1 MYQEIV
7 ICPDVFKKIRE
18 FYIEQNDSIDIKTY
32 KENLKLKKIV
42 LDSGK
47 TSYLFDAIKCEIEK
61 ADYQGKNSCKL
72 ILEEFTKS
80 NRIKFDEIKNEG
92 KITTD
97 KVVNRAINL
106 SLRTE
111 SKILHSENNQ
121 LKCYQYNYSGFEV
134 INTNEMVKPPV
145 ESCLLN
151 FSRDLEL
158 KDGQVIDIFHLL
170 RYYFKDTIKLVIED
184 KYLRGRKNQFNNL
197 KKLLSECNNLKILE
211 IYSNLED
218 RNEANEK
225 NNYTEQEFLSQ
236 LNKMTKAEINLQQAN
251 RKMHDRIY
259 TGDRFKIKFSSGL
272 DFIDHRN
279 VVYKDEVT
287 INIRPKNE

>member
-1 MYQEIV
+1 MHQEIV
-7 ICPDVFKKIRE
+7 ICPDVFKKIKE

-42 LDSGK
+42 LDGGK

-72 ILEEFTKS
+72 ILDEFTKS
-80 NRIKFDEIKNEG
+80 DRIKFFEIKNEG
-92 KITTD
+92 KITTNN
-97 KVVNRAINL
+97 VENRAIYL
-106 SLRTE
+106 SLKTE
-111 SKILHSENNQ
+111 SKILHSENNR
-121 LKCYQYNYSGFEV
+121 LKCYQSNYSGLEV
-134 INTNEMVKPPV
+134 ISTNEMVKPPA

-151 FSRDLEL
+151 FRRDLEL
-158 KDGQVIDIFHLL
+158 KDGQVIDIFHIL
-170 RYYFKDTIKLVIED
+170 RYYFKDTLKLVIED

-197 KKLLSECNNLKILE
+197 KKLLSECKKLKILE
-211 IYSNLED
+211 IYSNLGDGQED
-218 RNEANEK
+218 EIK
-225 NNYTEQEFLSQ
+225 NNYSEKEFRSQ
-236 LNKMTKAEINLQQAN
+236 LNKITKAEINLQQAN

-259 TGDRFKIKFSSGL
+259 TGDIFKIKFSSGL